1 MPGLSRRLAVARGDE
16 PADLVVRGGRVLSV
30 FTREWLDADVAVVD
44 GVIAGIGSY
53 DGWETIDAEG
63 RYVVPGFIDSHM
75 HLESVKLLV
84 DEFARLV
91 LPLGTTAVVADPH
104 EIANV
109 LGADGVHWLLDASS
123 GLQLEVF
130 FTASSCVPASRFES
144 PRRPLGLGDLEALMR
159 RRRVIGLAEMM
170 NFPGV
175 IAGDPAELDKLAL
188 DGAAH
193 VDGHAPGVL
202 GKELQA
208 YAAAGIRSDHEMLT
222 VEEGRE
228 RLRAG
233 MWLLVREASMARN
246 LAALLPLVEEYGP
259 GRIAFCTDDRD
270 PEDVVDR
277 GHVNGMVRDAVAAGI
292 EPADAILMASFHP
305 ALWHRL
311 DRHGAVAPGYVADLL
326 LLPDLER
333 FVPDTVLKRGRPL
346 EDVPRRDVPDWVRQT
361 VRVKPVTAADFAIPW
376 EGGGAARS
384 IGLVTDQVV
393 TESLE
398 REPLV
403 VDGHAVS
410 DPERDLVKIAVLER
424 HLATGRIGFGLLS
437 GSGLRRGALASTVA
451 HDAHNLL
458 VVGASD
464 EDMAFAVRRLAE
476 VGGGIVAVDD
486 GRIVAECP
494 LPVAGLL
501 SDQPLD
507 VVVEQSRACNDAAHA
522 LGWRGATPF
531 LTLAFMAL
539 SVIPSLKL
547 TDRGLVDVD
556 RFEIVPLRVEAPVG
570 APTRS
575 MEALLEVLLLRDR
588 AGEQVARHEHVRV
601 RVPVVGRGL
610 RVVASR
616 VRVELALQLE
626 HVAEEVVANGELR
639 QAGRAGEEVTELH
652 GVGLQVGHGLALP
665 GRVLLRE
672 GDRIV
677 DKEPHVGAPHERAV
691 EERLSR
697 LRPVDGA
704 DRLRELDGVPIE
716 GLRRGRERLRSL
728 DAEVGRVH
736 RQHGVLAEQLVQ
748 RVAQIGRGERRRAAR
763 AHRVLR
769 VGHPA
774 TARPARPGGRG
785 EHADR
790 QRGCGGGGEGCQHG
804 ASHGV
809 SFRRLRRLFVARRA
823 VGSDMRR

>member
-424 HLATGRIGFGLLS
+424 HLATGRIGLGLLS

-464 EDMAFAVRRLAE
+464 EDMAFAVQRLAE

-486 GRIVAECP
+486 GRVVAECP

-570 APTRS
+570 APTR
-575 MEALLEVLLLRDR
+575 
-588 AGEQVARHEHVRV
+588 
-601 RVPVVGRGL
+601 
-610 RVVASR
+610 
-616 VRVELALQLE
+616 
-626 HVAEEVVANGELR
+626 
-639 QAGRAGEEVTELH
+639 
-652 GVGLQVGHGLALP
+652 
-665 GRVLLRE
+665 
-672 GDRIV
+672 
-677 DKEPHVGAPHERAV
+677 
-691 EERLSR
+691 
-697 LRPVDGA
+697 
-704 DRLRELDGVPIE
+704 
-716 GLRRGRERLRSL
+716 
-728 DAEVGRVH
+728 
-736 RQHGVLAEQLVQ
+736 
-748 RVAQIGRGERRRAAR
+748 
-763 AHRVLR
+763 
-769 VGHPA
+769 
-774 TARPARPGGRG
+774 
-785 EHADR
+785 
-790 QRGCGGGGEGCQHG
+790 
-804 ASHGV
+804 
-809 SFRRLRRLFVARRA
+809 
-823 VGSDMRR
+823 